1 MTRSIVDNQSRSCSL
16 KWILENDV
24 THMLDLTFTVTQEK
38 FGELKEVELVENGA
52 NILVTEDNKKKYVE
66 LLVEWRFHNSV
77 QEQMD
82 AFNCGFFSIVPRYLV
97 QIFDEKE
104 LELLLGGIAEIDV
117 EDWKRYTEYRGGY
130 SSEHQV
136 VLWFWSVV
144 EDFDNEMRARLLQ
157 FVTGTS
163 RMPVNGFR
171 ELHGNNG
178 PQRFCLERAA
188 TNDGLCRAHTCF
200 NRLNLPEYPSLE
212 KLRER
217 LLFSI
222 DNTTGFL
229 QE

>member
-1 MTRSIVDNQSRSCSL
+1 
-16 KWILENDV
+16 
-24 THMLDLTFTVTQEK
+24 
-38 FGELKEVELVENGA
+38 
-52 NILVTEDNKKKYVE
+52 
-66 LLVEWRFHNSV
+66 
-77 QEQMD
+77 
-82 AFNCGFFSIVPRYLV
+82 
-97 QIFDEKE
+97 
-104 LELLLGGIAEIDV
+104 
-117 EDWKRYTEYRGGY
+117 
-130 SSEHQV
+130 
-136 VLWFWSVV
+136 VV

-171 ELHGNNG
+171 ELHGLLIIIRNEGYVTHLSRLAGNNG